1 LPLILGTSSIFP
13 RGVNVLIFFFFVTD
27 AQVKLAK
34 ALKESLSSFVLNSFA
49 GASEIKLFLHNA
61 GVQAIKLF

>member
-1 LPLILGTSSIFP
+1 MLGT
-13 RGVNVLIFFFFVTD
+13 G
-27 AQVKLAK
+27 KY
-34 ALKESLSSFVLNSFA
+34 LNSFA